1 MADKVDTSMM
11 PDKGA
16 NMSSDRARRIN
27 SLHKS
32 VDDLVQEQNKRR
44 LQVSSEISSL
54 TKEQQRLMATLDA
67 ERGEFTSETASGYNQ
82 VVKSLGRTIQQLS
95 IGVKNITLDTA
106 KATSSAIGQ
115 YGKAIGEDISI
126 NKTNTMAM
134 ALARATPLFGY
145 FAAKFMETDVFQ
157 SAAQKMKEKVSSTL
171 SSAGESLANVFKKKQ
186 EEDDVPQLQK
196 GGLVKKG
203 GIVEVHAA
211 EVVSPIDKILDR
223 IDPMGSTQVV
233 EKLSA
238 IHKEMKSLAKVGQG
252 SQDALLKSIN
262 ELKVG
267 MIGTASRMQLAWQR
281 TLLEHPTFRGIL
293 AFSQTMKTVVSA
305 PFRILFAARGGFL
318 GDVRK
323 ATRTSNIYQQQVNL
337 LALIYIKGMQYL
349 RDIAKFTNVSAEA
362 LVGEKVS
369 PTSSKTYTLFGQIK
383 EFMTSRS
390 IEPGGKEGLFNTF
403 VDRLDLDRSALSEA
417 GITSFSDL
425 LSPMAILRN
434 MGITKENIRGKVQ
447 ERAGGGNTYFED
459 AEEKL
464 ANAKFDAEFKARA
477 MKKRAERFGKR
488 GKDKIQGLWEKIS
501 DNIEKMR
508 SMKEDQ
514 EKREGPHSPSM
525 AENISATAEFSEKKY
540 KEDKKS
546 DKEKVGIWQKIKG
559 YGKKQSEGMEGLK
572 ERFKKMGQGIKSW
585 IPVILGFFTK
595 IGGGIMKIVQPIIS
609 IAAWVGRLALTSL
622 GGIATGVGGAL
633 TSVAGGVGTA
643 YAAGGVKGVIG
654 AGVKGGAGLLGSA
667 AAAGT
672 GALIGGWMTI
682 KDMYQAVTDP
692 QGFAGNVLVRAFSA
706 ALGGAGEAG
715 KGGWEGTKRGAL
727 KGAALGAA
735 AGSIIPGV
743 GTMIGGAIGALAGGV
758 LGFVGGEKISEYM
771 NQYIQD
777 IKSIVSSIWDVA
789 TFPYKM
795 LKEGIKSFWVLTK
808 FVGKSIYEWLDDWL
822 SGPGFIGEM
831 WQGLKNIF
839 SSIFESFGTLWQIV
853 KDGVSQFFENFN
865 WDQFKDVM
873 KDALANLLFP
883 LVTFMKAFRG
893 IRDWADAKIE
903 NMSVIGPI
911 YKKAKEV
918 IGRIQHGTLADSLEA
933 ALEGKEAPPVKPVD
947 ITDMMPKELAPAHK
961 SEIKIIA
968 ERTAKQ
974 VAQEQQII
982 ANKLDQ
988 IGEQN
993 KKSGAAQVN
1002 AIKQSTNVITS
1013 NNTNVHTNNVAP
1025 GNRQSASK
1033 RQTSLAVPMLLQA
1046 SH

>member
-464 ANAKFDAEFKARA
+464 ANVKFDAEFKARA

-546 DKEKVGIWQKIKG
+546 DKEKVGIWQKIKE

-572 ERFKKMGQGIKSW
+572 AKFKKMGQGLKGW
-585 IPVILGFFTK
+585 IPIILGFFSK
-595 IGGGIMKIVQPIIS
+595 IGGGIMKIVTPILN
-609 IAAWVGRLALTSL
+609 IAKWIGMFVLTKTGSMLTKAGGML
-622 GGIATGVGGAL
+622 GGAATA
-633 TSVAGGVGTA
+633 TKTA
-643 YAAGGVKGVIG
+643 YAAGGVGGVAQMAGTTVMG
-654 AGVKGGAGLLGSA
+654 AGGAVLGAGA
-667 AAAGT
+667 
-672 GALIGGWMTI
+672 GALIGGVMSI
-682 KDMYQAVTDP
+682 YDVIQAIRNP
-692 QGFAGNVLVRAFSA
+692 EGFAQGILTRSFAAF
-706 ALGGAGEAG
+706 LGGTDS
-715 KGGWEGTKRGAL
+715 GG
-727 KGAALGAA
+727 KGAAWGAA
-735 AGSIIPGV
+735 KGAGIGAAIGIVGGPIGV
-743 GTMIGGAIGALAGGV
+743 AIGGAIGAVAGGM
-758 LGFVGGEKISEYM
+758 LGFVGGKKLSFA
-771 NQYIQD
+771 IQNSLSG
-777 IKSIVSSIWDVA
+777 IAEMAGAIWKVVKWPFD
-789 TFPYKM
+789 FIE
-795 LKEGIKSFWVLTK
+795 EGIKSVWIITK
-808 FVGKSIYEWLDDWL
+808 FLGAKLYEKVDAWLSDSSVLAPIWDAFKKAMNMIWDSIAGVGTAIGNAISSLFSGDWVERIKQGIMDFFFPIPNLIRGFKEIGQMLDEWL
-822 SGPGFIGEM
+822 SG
-831 WQGLKNIF
+831 QDNIVGKAYRWAKKF
-839 SSIFESFGTLWQIV
+839 A
-853 KDGVSQFFENFN
+853 
-865 WDQFKDVM
+865 KDVSTGDLS
-873 KDALANLLFP
+873 KNLERALDSTKSPQSIDLL
-883 LVTFMKAFRG
+883 VASHSKTK
-893 IRDWADAKIE
+893 
-903 NMSVIGPI
+903 
-911 YKKAKEV
+911 
-918 IGRIQHGTLADSLEA
+918 
-933 ALEGKEAPPVKPVD
+933 
-947 ITDMMPKELAPAHK
+947 PKEISPK
-961 SEIKIIA
+961 NKKEIKSIA
-968 ERTAKQ
+968 DQAAKK
-974 VAQEQQII
+974 VVQEQQMIT
-982 ANKLDQ
+982 DQ
-988 IGEQN
+988 LISGHKAMKDQ
-993 KKSGAAQVN
+993 GAAQVN